1 MEFLLWAREDAKERW
16 AKSQSYNLY
25 RKINYFYSLPF
36 LSRKRAFGKLAGVL
50 ITHELT
56 GKRSTISLRC
66 TQIPC
71 EINSPV

>member
-36 LSRKRAFGKLAGVL
+36 SEPEKSVWK
-50 ITHELT
+50 T
-56 GKRSTISLRC
+56 GGSAY
-66 TQIPC
+66 
-71 EINSPV
+71 NA